1 MLELDAP
8 AVRPPIVDDEDA
20 EILERA
26 LEHTSASIPRRAGG
40 RKLVE
45 RVGALGN
52 PKTIYATERVVERA
66 RRDRGR
72 SGRLPYRCRH
82 HSRGVA
88 PRSSPAPRQAHRGRL
103 PEGGATLIVDLAG
116 NRLEAIP
123 LKLEF
128 ARTRLADGNDDA
140 ASVRRR
146 FREACAAFG
155 TEVAEEVGCLVA
167 SWR

>member
-1 MLELDAP
+1 MM
-8 AVRPPIVDDEDA
+8 RS
-20 EILERA
+20 
-26 LEHTSASIPRRAGG
+26 TSAFIWRASTRQFAMSRR
-40 RKLVE
+40 
-45 RVGALGN
+45 
-52 PKTIYATERVVERA
+52 
-66 RRDRGR
+66 
-72 SGRLPYRCRH
+72 C
-82 HSRGVA
+82 
-88 PRSSPAPRQAHRGRL
+88 SSEQPCTSAAHRGRL
-103 PEGGATLIVDLAG
+103 LEGGATLIVDLAG

-128 ARTRLADGNDDA
+128 ARTRLADGDDDA